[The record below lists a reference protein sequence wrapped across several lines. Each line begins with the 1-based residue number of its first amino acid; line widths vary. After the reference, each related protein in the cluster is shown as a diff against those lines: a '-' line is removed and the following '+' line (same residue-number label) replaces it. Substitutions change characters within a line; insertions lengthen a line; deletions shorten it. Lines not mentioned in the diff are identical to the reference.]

1 MAEADDEVD
10 VVEVDVD
17 ARDVE
22 EDELDSEGELL

>member
-1 MAEADDEVD
+1 VGLAATEELE

-22 EDELDSEGELL
+22 LLGGELVF